1 MHDHIQ
7 PAGLSPSERFGFTQV
22 VASRGGKTVYISGQT
37 AADAAGAP
45 VGGDDIGAQA
55 AAALANVG
63 HALSAAG
70 AVPADVAMIRVYIVN
85 YSMDM
90 VPAIGGEVAK
100 FFGGA
105 KPPASTWIG
114 VQALFHPA
122 FQIEIEA
129 IAVA

>member
-1 MHDHIQ
+1 FPLRGRRRLIRHTTPQKEPHPMHEHIQ
-7 PAGLSPSERFGFTQV
+7 PAGLFPSERFGFTQV

-90 VPAIGGEVAK
+90 VPAIG
-100 FFGGA
+100 
-105 KPPASTWIG
+105 
-114 VQALFHPA
+114 
-122 FQIEIEA
+122 
-129 IAVA
+129 